1 MSSSFH
7 KSAFKLW
14 LSPKKNERNG
24 ERGGDARRQAKEDV
38 GVVDGPRFLSL
49 SPFPDEEIDQAERC
63 RGDGESQADGRDERL
78 DHRVFLIGDVD
89 EVHVESGGSHSQFDR
104 CDKEAVGHIEAVNG
118 PHLRIHVLR
127 V

>member
-1 MSSSFH
+1 MSSSLD
-7 KSAFKLW
+7 KGAFKLW
-14 LSPKKNERNG
+14 LSPKKNERKG
-24 ERGGDARRQAKEDV
+24 EWGSDARRQPKEDV
-38 GVVDGPRFLSL
+38 CVVDGPCFLSL

-63 RGDGESQADGRDERL
+63 RGYGESQADGRDERL

-89 EVHVESGGSHSQFDR
+89 EVRVESGGGHGQFDR